1 MISNWIFVIVM
12 ILLAILA
19 YFIGLTRGITG
30 SQHLYDDGWLAAE
43 EYFKQHPEL
52 VQDIDKMLDELY
64 EEHVQR
70 EKQQKA
76 RRLVRELDELFQDS
90 NENAPSGS
98 QEAPET
104 TQNEKMNGNTTEK

>member
-43 EYFKQHPEL
+43 EYFKRFPEL
-52 VQDIDKMLDELY
+52 VQDIDKMLDDLY
-64 EEHVQR
+64 NEYQR
-70 EKQQKA
+70 DSNRKYEIAGQMI
-76 RRLVRELDELFQDS
+76 RELDELFD
-90 NENAPSGS
+90 
-98 QEAPET
+98 PECPLPEDDDNILDGGT
-104 TQNEKMNGNTTEK
+104 Y